1 MILLKYCS
9 LRLWMNLEIKIS
21 LVWALFFFIFSQMLA
36 AFSDAN
42 FARIPHAAHFI
53 SAAALVRVGLDP
65 LSWKKEKKKQSIN
78 CRSVRGGGCF
88 LLVQHTNHKSKT
100 KQNNMKTIW
109 SENIIHFIEVRQQ
122 TFMSIPF
129 YSYVRSRH
137 FRILTSASLYLN
149 EFFFNDFFHFGSMC
163 DDENCL
169 C

>member
-1 MILLKYCS
+1 MLNAASFKWGFIWSSLQHCERGQAMREIFRFNIRIKNCRYFIKQMILLKYCS

-78 CRSVRGGGCF
+78 CCSVRGGGCF

-109 SENIIHFIEVRQQ
+109 SENIIHFIEVR
-122 TFMSIPF
+122 
-129 YSYVRSRH
+129 
-137 FRILTSASLYLN
+137 
-149 EFFFNDFFHFGSMC
+149 
-163 DDENCL
+163 
-169 C
+169 